1 MKLALRCWGAVAQGR
16 SKVAHFVAFNTSRCS
31 GVGQPNLSTE
41 PATCAEPYNGCHAD
55 VSTAVAGAQWC
66 YSLDE
71 TQCTSGRYH
80 QEFTYNGVTTWRA
93 CSFADGKCMGSGAI
107 RAHTRSHLSP
117 SARRPPVPRARRL
130 LVGRSG
136 RSARPPVRRRL
147 HGFLPRHHTHPAH
160 LEDGPPPL
168 QTHVISTRS
177 HMI

>member
-107 RAHTRSHLSP
+107 RAHTPLPPLSQRAAAPGP
-117 SARRPPVPRARRL
+117 SGEAVARRPLRPSAGSSPAPRL
-130 LVGRSG
+130 LTASPHSPRTPRGRP
-136 RSARPPVRRRL
+136 SASAKP
-147 HGFLPRHHTHPAH
+147 T
-160 LEDGPPPL
+160 
-168 QTHVISTRS
+168 
-177 HMI
+177 